1 MPLSQ
6 RLEQVDAQATSP
18 ASRVVIQWVDDVGKV
33 LIRVDVAFPRVEV
46 FLGKLGLVEM
56 KV

>member
-6 RLEQVDAQATSP
+6 RLEQVDAQAT
-18 ASRVVIQWVDDVGKV
+18 ASRVVIRWMDDVGKV

-56 KV
+56 EV